1 MERIGLLAGVG
12 HLPVECTRAALA
24 QGYEVYAVGLL
35 DDVDPELRDCATGYA
50 DINVAKLG
58 KIIDFLKSN
67 GVTKV
72 TAIGKVSKELLMSGH
87 HALPD
92 FRMVRLLLSLR
103 DHKDDTLMLKFADE
117 LKKDGMEL
125 ADQTLLLRGLMP
137 PVSVLTKRTPSAN
150 ERNDM
155 QFGFRMAKELGR
167 LDVGQT
173 VVVKGQAV
181 MTLEAIEGT
190 DACIRRGGELARG
203 ELHCGGRVGQD
214 AGEGAGD
221 AVRREAVQED
231 RARGVE
237 ERGVEFPL
245 AVVDAEHGA
254 DGPPEV
260 EHLVERGAVEALG
273 VDLHVPADLAGER
286 AQALQPEAGGIGI
299 VALKEENG
307 VHGELLGF

>member
-181 MTLEAIEGT
+181 MALEAIEGT

-203 ELHCGGRVGQD
+203 CAIVVKVAKPQQDKRFDVPAVGITTI
-214 AGEGAGD
+214 ESMI
-221 AVRREAVQED
+221 AVRATALAIEANET
-231 RARGVE
+231 
-237 ERGVEFPL
+237 L
-245 AVVDAEHGA
+245 VVDREKMVAMANAHDITIAAITAE
-254 DGPPEV
+254 
-260 EHLVERGAVEALG
+260 
-273 VDLHVPADLAGER
+273 
-286 AQALQPEAGGIGI
+286 
-299 VALKEENG
+299 
-307 VHGELLGF
+307 